1 MSGDGLPCDAVEL
14 VKKLV
19 DKAVGRL
26 DLVSHDKGGVMQR
39 RLYRRLALTLLP
51 VVSPCPASD
60 RDHQN
65 GHPDCRCF
73 LIQMVALHACSS
85 GGNSDTRSGLNAPAV
100 TGISSLLLLLQA
112 PRK

>member
-1 MSGDGLPCDAVEL
+1 
-14 VKKLV
+14 
-19 DKAVGRL
+19 
-26 DLVSHDKGGVMQR
+26 
-39 RLYRRLALTLLP
+39 
-51 VVSPCPASD
+51 VVRPCPASD
-60 RDHQN
+60 RDRQN

-73 LIQMVALHACSS
+73 LIQNVALHACSS